1 MPRLRHHRLSRLL
14 GLVLVVGALI
24 ARPGPAAADAIVD
37 VPVAFTVKNT
47 NQSGVPC
54 STDGRA
60 YTIRGHLTG
69 PASMLA
75 SAGSKSATLYLHG
88 LELGE
93 WFWRVPITGYDH
105 AREMAEL
112 GHISVTVDRLGYNSS
127 GQPVGTRSC
136 VGGQA
141 DIAHQI
147 VNQLRSGGYAGE
159 SHPALQ
165 RIALAGHS
173 LGGSI
178 AQVEAY
184 SFKDVQALVVVSYAD
199 LAPTLGAILETPS
212 WGLTCLTGGK
222 KSEMGSAGYAHFTK
236 SVNDFKANFLAH
248 TTPALRDY
256 ALSQRDLNPCG
267 DLMSIV
273 TPIPVAALR
282 LATITV
288 PVLLISGRGDTV
300 MQAEAVRLQKSLY
313 IGSKDVTVSILDGAT
328 HGITLE
334 PTTTDFRAQLH
345 RWLQPRGF

>member
-1 MPRLRHHRLSRLL
+1 MLI
-14 GLVLVVGALI
+14 VGALI
-24 ARPGPAAADAIVD
+24 AQPGPAAADPIVD
-37 VPVAFTVKNT
+37 LPVAFTVKNT
-47 NQSGVPC
+47 NRSGVPC
-54 STDGRA
+54 STDGRS
-60 YTIRGHLTG
+60 YTIRGHVTG
-69 PASMLA
+69 PAGGLA
-75 SAGSKSATLYLHG
+75 SAGTKSATLYLHG

-93 WFWRVPITGYDH
+93 WFWRVPISGYDH

-112 GHISVTVDRLGYNSS
+112 GHISVTVDRLGYNAS
-127 GQPVGTRSC
+127 GQPVGTSSC

-147 VNQLRSGGYAGE
+147 IEQLHSGSYAGE
-159 SHPALQ
+159 AHPALQ

-184 SFKDVQALVVVSYAD
+184 SFKDVQALVVISYAD
-199 LAPTLGAILETPS
+199 LAPSPGAVLETTS

-222 KSEMGSAGYAHFTK
+222 KSEAGSAGYAHFTK
-236 SVNDFKANFLAH
+236 NVNDFKANFLAH
-248 TTPALRDY
+248 TTPTLRDY

-273 TPIPVAALR
+273 TPIPIAALR
-282 LATITV
+282 LPTVTV
-288 PVLLISGRGDTV
+288 PVLLVSGRGDKV

-313 IGSKDVTVSILDGAT
+313 LGSKDVTVSILDGAT
-328 HGITLE
+328 HGVTLE

-345 RWLQPRGF
+345 DWLQDRGF